1 MEHSVESIKLAVV
14 IGLVAIVIV
23 SAMVIANLGKS
34 KVSSSTESL
43 MKATSD
49 LDNADLAVYDG
60 ISVQGA
66 EVISVIEKY
75 KGETTFYINVV
86 KRVQQ
91 TDGRPGN
98 TLFKQISVGN
108 LYGHAGSFENVKLI
122 PRIGSKEKDE
132 VELKKYINFESNAV
146 DVVSADGSA
155 TVTDCAVTESENG
168 YSVTT
173 QAVTGYATTYDKNW
187 TSDDLMYIPDNK
199 VFKGSI
205 QRDIDGNIT
214 MITFVQQ

>member
-108 LYGHAGSFENVKLI
+108 LYGHAGSFGNVKLI
-122 PRIGSKEKDE
+122 PRIGSNEKDE
-132 VELKKYINFESNAV
+132 VELKTYIDFNTNAASEDDSV
-146 DVVSADGSA
+146 EVK
-155 TVTDCAVTESENG
+155 DCAVSTSEEG
-168 YSVTT
+168 KVSVTP
-173 QAVTGYATTYDKNW
+173 AVIGYATTYDKNW

>member
-86 KRVQQ
+86 KRTQQ
-91 TDGRPGN
+91 TDGKPGN

-122 PRIGSKEKDE
+122 PRIGSNEKDE
-132 VELKKYINFESNAV
+132 IELKTYIDFASNAASV
-146 DVVSADGSA
+146 DGSVAVSDCTVSESSDGYDVA
-155 TVTDCAVTESENG
+155 TK
-168 YSVTT
+168 
-173 QAVTGYATTYDKNW
+173 AVTGYATTYDKNW

>member
-132 VELKKYINFESNAV
+132 IELEAYVDFNSNAA
-146 DVVSADGSA
+146 SEDGSSA
-155 TVTDCAVTESENG
+155 VKDCAVSTSAEG
-168 YSVTT
+168 KVTVT
-173 QAVTGYATTYDKNW
+173 PAVTGYAATYDKNW

>member
-122 PRIGSKEKDE
+122 PRIGSNEKDE
-132 VELKKYINFESNAV
+132 IELGTYIDTTSNAA
-146 DVVSADGSA
+146 SADGS
-155 TVTDCAVTESENG
+155 VEVKDCTISTSEG
-168 YSVTT
+168 GGVAITK
-173 QAVTGYATTYDKNW
+173 AVTGYAATYDKNW